1 MTPRMQ
7 AAERGLNKYDGKP
20 CKACG
25 ATVKWTVNAT
35 CVPCSTEKAK
45 EGNKRHREAIK
56 GLMQLARLKGSG
68 K

>member
-7 AAERGLNKYDGKP
+7 AAERGQNKYDGKP

-25 ATVKWTVNAT
+25 ATLKWTVNAT
-35 CVPCSTEKAK
+35 CVACSTEKAK

-56 GLMQLARLKGSG
+56 ELMEIARAMGRSK
-68 K
+68 